1 MGPPLWY
8 LVSTVSMSLVRG
20 SLLLVPI
27 VLGLAVFNPAQDVRP
42 PSPSNSRHS
51 QPPNRPLYY
60 PPSCTTDQ
68 SLYVSRSGKPIW
80 LDTDVLLRSA
90 THCEAPI
97 MPSLAHQMGISG
109 YVSVNMLVNDKGRIF
124 CVKSFSGHPMLAGS
138 ALDAAKKWTFLPK
151 TQNGKEVWFY
161 GHLRFQFLA
170 GKTTK
175 NSCTIAR

>member
-1 MGPPLWY
+1 MGLI
-8 LVSTVSMSLVRG
+8 RG

-27 VLGLAVFNPAQDVRP
+27 VLALAIFNTAQEVRP
-42 PSPSNSRHS
+42 PSPSNSRGS
-51 QPPNRPLYY
+51 PPPDQPLYY
-60 PPSCTTDQ
+60 PASCTTDQ
-68 SLYVSRSGKPIW
+68 PLYASRSGKPIW
-80 LDTDVLLRSA
+80 LDTDSLLRSA
-90 THCEAPI
+90 AHCEAPI
-97 MPSLAHQMGISG
+97 MPSLARQMRIRG
-109 YVSVNMLVNDKGRIF
+109 YFSVNMLVDDKGKIF

-151 TQNGKEVWFY
+151 TQYGKEVWFY